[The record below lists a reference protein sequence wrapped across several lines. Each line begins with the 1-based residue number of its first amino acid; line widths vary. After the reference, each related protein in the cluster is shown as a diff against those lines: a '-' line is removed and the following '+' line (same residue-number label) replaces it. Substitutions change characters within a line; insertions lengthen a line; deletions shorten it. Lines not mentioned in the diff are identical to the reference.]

1 MKKRVTLE
9 AKEVAKERRGIFVC
23 TGLIVLSIIVLHA
36 LLTLTKL
43 DLPAFIAILAFAA
56 AIPLLCGCLLI
67 IHIELGNG
75 YYLVSKW
82 VDISAYCFFLGVT
95 GAMVGGVA
103 TFWHAS
109 WIAGVV
115 FAVAATLMFLVVI
128 FYFDEG
134 GRGQD
139 GNETRR

>member
-1 MKKRVTLE
+1 MFNLLGRSCMKKRITLE
-9 AKEVAKERRGIFVC
+9 AKEIAKERRGIFVC

-67 IHIELGNG
+67 IHIELSNG
-75 YYLVSKW
+75 YYLVSRW
-82 VDISAYCFFLGVT
+82 VDVSAYCFFLGVT
-95 GAMVGGVA
+95 GAIVGGVA

-115 FAVAATLMFLVVI
+115 FAVTALLMFLVVI

-134 GRGQD
+134 G
-139 GNETRR
+139 N

>member
-9 AKEVAKERRGIFVC
+9 AKEIAKERRGIFVC
-23 TGLIVLSIIVLHA
+23 TGLIVLSIIILHS

-43 DLPAFIAILAFAA
+43 DLPAFIALIAFAA

-67 IHIELGNG
+67 IHIELSNG
-75 YYLVSKW
+75 YYLVSRW
-82 VDISAYCFFLGVT
+82 VDISAYCFFLGIA
-95 GAMVGGVA
+95 GALVGGVA
-103 TFWHAS
+103 TFWHMS

-115 FAVAATLMFLVVI
+115 FGATASLMFLVVI

-139 GNETRR
+139 SNENRR

>member
-9 AKEVAKERRGIFVC
+9 AKEIAKERRGIFVC

-43 DLPAFIAILAFAA
+43 DMPALIAIYAFAA

-67 IHIELGNG
+67 IHIELSNG

-82 VDISAYCFFLGVT
+82 VDVSAYCFFLGVT

-103 TFWHAS
+103 TFWHVS

-115 FAVAATLMFLVVI
+115 FAATTLLMFLVVI

-134 GRGQD
+134 GRGQERD
-139 GNETRR
+139 ENSR

>member
-1 MKKRVTLE
+1 MKKRITLE
-9 AKEVAKERRGIFVC
+9 AKEIAKERRGIFVC

-67 IHIELGNG
+67 IHIELSNG
-75 YYLVSKW
+75 YYLVSRW

-95 GAMVGGVA
+95 GAIVGGVA

-115 FAVAATLMFLVVI
+115 FAVAALLMFLVVI

-134 GRGQD
+134 GNGQ
-139 GNETRR
+139 GRNENR

>member
-1 MKKRVTLE
+1 MKKRITLE
-9 AKEVAKERRGIFVC
+9 AKEIAKERRGIFVC

-67 IHIELGNG
+67 IHIELSNG
-75 YYLVSKW
+75 YYLVSRW

-95 GAMVGGVA
+95 GAIVGGVA
-103 TFWHAS
+103 SFWHAS

-115 FAVAATLMFLVVI
+115 FAVAALLMFLVVI

-134 GRGQD
+134 GNGQ
-139 GNETRR
+139 GRNENQ

>member
-9 AKEVAKERRGIFVC
+9 AKEIAKERRGIFVC

-36 LLTLTKL
+36 LLTLTKS
-43 DLPAFIAILAFAA
+43 DLPAFIGIIAFAA
-56 AIPLLCGCLLI
+56 AIPMLCGCLLI

-95 GAMVGGVA
+95 GALVGGVA
-103 TFWHAS
+103 TFWHVS

-115 FAVAATLMFLVVI
+115 FGATVLLMFLVVI

-134 GRGQD
+134 SRGQERD
-139 GNETRR
+139 ENRR

>member
-1 MKKRVTLE
+1 MKKRITLE
-9 AKEVAKERRGIFVC
+9 AKEIAKERRGIFIC

-67 IHIELGNG
+67 IHIELSNG
-75 YYLVSKW
+75 YYLVSRW
-82 VDISAYCFFLGVT
+82 VDVSAYCFFLGVI
-95 GAMVGGVA
+95 GSVVGGVA

-115 FAVAATLMFLVVI
+115 FAVAAFLMFLVAI

-134 GRGQD
+134 GNGQ
-139 GNETRR
+139 GRNENR

>member
-1 MKKRVTLE
+1 MKKRITLE
-9 AKEVAKERRGIFVC
+9 AKEIAKERRGIFVC

-67 IHIELGNG
+67 IHIELSNG
-75 YYLVSKW
+75 YYLVSRW
-82 VDISAYCFFLGVT
+82 VDVSAYCFFLGVT
-95 GAMVGGVA
+95 GAIVGGVA

-115 FAVAATLMFLVVI
+115 FAVAAFLMFLVVI

-134 GRGQD
+134 GNGQ
-139 GNETRR
+139 GSNENR